1 MPPNGSQIPAIQ
13 PLVPTLCI
21 KQTMIRPV
29 QGGKI
34 GWARKGQCSSRAFEK
49 KKCFNQ
55 CVYRSVSYTCTNL
68 NFPLSLFSPLLVF
81 NSSFDFFLP
90 NVEAVILDSQEGE
103 VALCFWLMD
112 EAGATS
118 VPRIWSLVE
127 LVFNSPVLSLWLK
140 YVAITMNT
148 FTVMQ

>member
-1 MPPNGSQIPAIQ
+1 MLQ
-13 PLVPTLCI
+13 PVCLSI
-21 KQTMIRPV
+21 
-29 QGGKI
+29 
-34 GWARKGQCSSRAFEK
+34 
-49 KKCFNQ
+49 CFLHL
-55 CVYRSVSYTCTNL
+55 STNL

-81 NSSFDFFLP
+81 NSSFDLFLP

-127 LVFNSPVLSLWLK
+127 LVFNSLVLSL
-140 YVAITMNT
+140 
-148 FTVMQ
+148 

>member
-1 MPPNGSQIPAIQ
+1 MLPNGRQISAIQ
-13 PLVPTLCI
+13 PLATILCI

-55 CVYRSVSYTCTNL
+55 CVYRICFLHLSTNL

-103 VALCFWLMD
+103 VALCFWPMD

-127 LVFNSPVLSLWLK
+127 LVFNSPVLSL
-140 YVAITMNT
+140 
-148 FTVMQ
+148 

>member
-1 MPPNGSQIPAIQ
+1 MLQ
-13 PLVPTLCI
+13 PVCLSI
-21 KQTMIRPV
+21 
-29 QGGKI
+29 
-34 GWARKGQCSSRAFEK
+34 
-49 KKCFNQ
+49 CFLLL
-55 CVYRSVSYTCTNL
+55 STNL

-127 LVFNSPVLSLWLK
+127 FVFNSLVLSL
-140 YVAITMNT
+140 
-148 FTVMQ
+148 